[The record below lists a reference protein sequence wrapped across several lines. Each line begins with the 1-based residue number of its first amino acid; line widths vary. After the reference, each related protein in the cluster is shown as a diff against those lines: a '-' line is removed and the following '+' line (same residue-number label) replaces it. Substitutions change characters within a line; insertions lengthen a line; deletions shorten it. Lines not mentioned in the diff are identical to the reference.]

1 MSQSQQLPEEFHALV
16 RQKARRVA
24 GRFGF
29 SRSDR
34 DDIEQELCVCLLTR
48 MRGLDEG
55 VTNREAFVTTVLD
68 RCVATLMRRM
78 RAQKRSQRGET
89 SLSVGLPDED
99 GQTVSGDKTVS
110 EAQNRKRIGDSPLSD
125 FERVELEMD
134 VATVVDRLPSDLRPL
149 AQLLQEHSLS
159 ECARQLGISRTTLQ
173 YQMAQLREA
182 SASSGFEE
190 KSGSVFGNP
199 PSFGDGE

>member
-48 MRGLDEG
+48 MRGLDES

-68 RCVATLMRRM
+68 RCVATLMRRK
-78 RAQKRSQRGET
+78 RAQKRSRPGES
-89 SLSVGLPDED
+89 SLNVGASDED
-99 GQTVSGDKTVS
+99 GRNVTADRTVS
-110 EAQNRKRIGDSPLSD
+110 EAQNRKRIGDCPLSD
-125 FERVELEMD
+125 LERVELEMD

-149 AQLLQEHSLS
+149 ARLLKEYSVS

-182 SASSGFEE
+182 FVSSGFDE